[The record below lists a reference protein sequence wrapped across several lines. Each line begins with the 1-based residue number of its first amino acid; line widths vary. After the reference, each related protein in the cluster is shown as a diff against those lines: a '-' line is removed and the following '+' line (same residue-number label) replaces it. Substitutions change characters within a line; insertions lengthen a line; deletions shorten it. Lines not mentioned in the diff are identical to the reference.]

1 MLNAFTPFPRYEN
14 AIFVGDTATEAL
26 AQLRIFGR
34 GLIGGDIPSM
44 ETLHPAEKML
54 ECTLCAMQSRPQIL
68 DSAAK
73 RIKAD
78 YVLLEDNGLSELNP
92 VELKEPLEKEG
103 FKVLTL
109 DVKGSPEEVLR
120 RAGALMGEKKQA
132 ERIISDIE
140 TRLRTLQSLPKLPSL
155 RVLPILGVRHLV
167 ENKGFVFA
175 ASADSDLSKNILR
188 PLGLTNVVND
198 GLKEILPG
206 VTDPLTAVGK
216 RLFVI
221 QTQISSRF
229 VAMLRL
235 PTSSIS
241 KSSKLLGFLSLQCPF
256 PGTVAA
262 WDAAMR
268 EHWKFGTTPFAHF
281 SFNSKTIAIKSN
293 S

>member
-167 ENKGFVFA
+167 ENKGFVFC
-175 ASADSDLSKNILR
+175 
-188 PLGLTNVVND
+188 
-198 GLKEILPG
+198 
-206 VTDPLTAVGK
+206 GK
-216 RLFVI
+216 
-221 QTQISSRF
+221 
-229 VAMLRL
+229 
-235 PTSSIS
+235 
-241 KSSKLLGFLSLQCPF
+241 C
-256 PGTVAA
+256 
-262 WDAAMR
+262 
-268 EHWKFGTTPFAHF
+268 
-281 SFNSKTIAIKSN
+281 
-293 S
+293 

>member
-206 VTDPLTAVGK
+206 VIDPASHGGWEALIRYSDAN
-216 RLFVI
+216 I
-221 QTQISSRF
+221 
-229 VAMLRL
+229 VALC
-235 PTSSIS
+235 
-241 KSSKLLGFLSLQCPF
+241 GDA
-256 PGTVAA
+256 TVANVEYLKVVKA
-262 WDAAMR
+262 IGVSIPAVPLPWYCRSMGCRYARTLEIWDDALRAL
-268 EHWKFGTTPFAHF
+268 FL
-281 SFNSKTIAIKSN
+281 
-293 S
+293 